1 MKEMQKQLVK
11 FVRSKSFRNKDTPPK
26 TIPVT
31 TRKIPKSP
39 GVEPKSLGVE
49 PKRSIPPINE
59 EDDNNYEETY
69 DYDYPDL
76 SKETLPR
83 PVPAKMSQQETTPNK
98 ASGPSFVRV
107 QAQPAHEVQNQ
118 YNIKEVKPPGIT
130 GNTTRAPPR
139 GFGKTEI
146 PSQRSPIVACIQPH
160 SHNAQP
166 VTKHRQ
172 HRQEIPTEQER
183 QKGVNKQSSS
193 SYFSK
198 LSVGEVV
205 KLLTSCGLNKMA
217 DKCKE
222 QTLDGKILCDFSDQD
237 LVEGFLL
244 SSIKLKKFKLLC
256 KERWTPK
263 ISQKDR
269 KTPTSRSSSF
279 LFSELSLMEVLFLL
293 RANGLLNM
301 ATECER
307 ESLDGHFLSICS
319 NDELK
324 EYFSLNSIEMRK
336 FGLVKKEGYTPRV
349 S

>member
-11 FVRSKSFRNKDTPPK
+11 FVRSKSFLNKDTPPK
-26 TIPVT
+26 KIPVT

-39 GVEPKSLGVE
+39 GVEQKSPGVE

-107 QAQPAHEVQNQ
+107 QAQPAHEGQKQ

-130 GNTTRAPPR
+130 GNTTRTPPR

-146 PSQRSPIVACIQPH
+146 PSKRSPIVACIQPH
-160 SHNAQP
+160 SHNTQP

-172 HRQEIPTEQER
+172 EITTEQVRQEN
-183 QKGVNKQSSS
+183 VNKQPSSS
-193 SYFSK
+193 FFSK
-198 LSVGEVV
+198 LSVGEVI

-222 QTLDGKILCDFSDQD
+222 QTLDGKILCKFNDKD

-256 KERWTPK
+256 KEGWTPK

-269 KTPTSRSSSF
+269 NTPTSRPSSF
-279 LFSELSLMEVLFLL
+279 LFSDLSLMEVLFLL

-307 ESLDGHFLSICS
+307 ELLDGRFLSICS
-319 NDELK
+319 NEELNK
-324 EYFSLNSIEMRK
+324 YFSLNSIELKK
-336 FGLVKKEGYTPRV
+336 FELVKKEGYTPRV